1 MRNNTLWILLSAL
14 GAAGT
19 AAFGYQLY
27 RLHRAM
33 AQKRP
38 GYLMPQ
44 LRMSYD
50 PQTVLDEAKQPD
62 ISLFFRFRAWLFPA
76 LAALLLVLLAA
87 TRNAAPW
94 LWLYHAMFAL
104 AAAAFL
110 FATVENILL
119 PHLPR
124 AAAFLGRIKW
134 GMVILWV
141 AGMFTGLIA
150 KGFAQF

>member
-1 MRNNTLWILLSAL
+1 MRNSTLWILISAL

-19 AAFGYQLY
+19 AAFGCQLY

-38 GYLMPQ
+38 GFLMPQ
-44 LRMSYD
+44 LRMTYD
-50 PQTVLDEAKQPD
+50 PQTVAREAAEIPQ
-62 ISLFFRFRAWLFPA
+62 FARFRAWLFPA
-76 LAALLLVLLAA
+76 LAALWLVLLAA

-94 LWLYHAMFAL
+94 LWLYRAMQAL
-104 AAAAFL
+104 ALAAFL

-141 AGMFTGLIA
+141 AGMFIGLIA